1 MSEEAQPPDRRT
13 LVRTPARMASR
24 SYFADEHGLNES
36 KRFIR
41 VIRVIRVS
49 HERGSPA
56 IPHRG
61 VSAQIFGNVTP
72 CCPWYLPALSLYD
85 VSGGSSPS
93 KNTTCAMPSLA

>member
-1 MSEEAQPPDRRT
+1 MSEEAQPPDPGLSFALRLEWRH
-13 LVRTPARMASR
+13 V

-93 KNTTCAMPSLA
+93 KNTTCAI